1 MIRIAA
7 IEGVRSIAHV
17 TYFGGYFRDARNALP
32 AFAVN
37 VDRLSSVYPE
47 LNITQAQIDAMKA
60 TRSGA
65 LVGAPLAKKY
75 GWKVGDKIPVGTTLW
90 PNLEGRNH
98 WSFDIVGIFDA
109 VPKYAR
115 TSLGSG
121 FWFNYD
127 YLDESRL
134 SDRHHVHQFII
145 QIDDPA
151 HATAISAAID
161 KLFENSS
168 DETRTQTENAAIQS
182 QLKQLADIDFI
193 ANAIVGAVMFTLLF
207 LTANTMMQSV
217 RERIPELAVLK
228 TLGFPT
234 ATICALVLAESLLLC
249 LSAAIVGLLLAAG
262 AIKGVGASLGTGVL
276 PAVGRTRRTRHCR
289 GAGDH
294 QRAGAGA
301 ACAAAEHRQCT
312 RGPMGSEM
320 SVLTQVTAVSW
331 MNIRTLPHRLGPSSV
346 VIIGIAGVVAVLIS
360 VFAMST
366 GLVKALQNSGPGNRA
381 IVVSTGAAA
390 ELVSALT
397 NEETLVIADS
407 AGVKRGPDGRAL
419 ASAEMLMTV
428 NLFKKDGTEAGAP
441 LRGLTQEGFAVHSE
455 IKIVSGR
462 VFHPG
467 VAELIVGKAAQR
479 LYKGL
484 EGRLPG
490 RDCEVRPGRSSAR
503 LKAAAARM
511 NRSSWRMRRL

>member
-1 MIRIAA
+1 MKYFMLVRAGLMRKKARTILTMLSIIVAFLLFGLLQGINREIKSGLGDSNNSRLWTTSRVGVLSSLPISAMNRMEA
-7 IEGVRSIAHV
+7 IQGVRSIAHL
-17 TYFGGYFRDARNALP
+17 TFFGGYFRDAKNALP

-65 LVGAPLAKKY
+65 LVGAPLARKY

-134 SDRHHVHQFII
+134 SDRHHVHQFIL

-228 TLGFPT
+228 TLGFSAGT
-234 ATICALVLAESLLLC
+234 VCALVLAESLLLC

-262 AIKGVGASLGTGVL
+262 AVKGVGAALGTGVL
-276 PAVGRTRRTRHCR
+276 PAV
-289 GAGDH
+289 
-294 QRAGAGA
+294 
-301 ACAAAEHRQCT
+301 
-312 RGPMGSEM
+312 
-320 SVLTQVTAVSW
+320 
-331 MNIRTLPHRLGPSSV
+331 
-346 VIIGIAGVVAVLIS
+346 VVAAGLAIALVLAVIS
-360 VFAMST
+360 
-366 GLVKALQNSGPGNRA
+366 GLAPAL
-381 IVVSTGAAA
+381 
-390 ELVSALT
+390 L
-397 NEETLVIADS
+397 
-407 AGVKRGPDGRAL
+407 
-419 ASAEMLMTV
+419 
-428 NLFKKDGTEAGAP
+428 
-441 LRGLTQEGFAVHSE
+441 
-455 IKIVSGR
+455 
-462 VFHPG
+462 
-467 VAELIVGKAAQR
+467 AQR
-479 LYKGL
+479 LNIVNAL
-484 EGRLPG
+484 
-490 RDCEVRPGRSSAR
+490 
-503 LKAAAARM
+503 AAR
-511 NRSSWRMRRL
+511 